1 MGKTLEKIAYTI
13 MERYTNFVH
22 NDDEVLDIE
31 IVYDKIHDVRIF
43 LMNREID
50 RRKRLSQAYYT
61 ICDCVEVKC
70 GPVTCGEHDSE
81 VVRYYADLSFV
92 EESLG
97 KYAISYLGTPDFKT
111 PYRRVNFPFGYAGQ
125 YTRHKPSYSFVD
137 GKAIFKG
144 EPDFKLFSL
153 ISITKNGS
161 CSLDSCDVRKPYNIP
176 GDLIDELEEII
187 FKKLTNSYQIK
198 RDEKNNTS
206 DDV

>member
-31 IVYDKIHDVRIF
+31 IIYDKIHDIRIV
-43 LMNREID
+43 LMNREI
-50 RRKRLSQAYYT
+50 KKEKKLSPAYYT

-70 GPVTCGEHDSE
+70 GPVKCGEYDSE

-97 KYAISYLGTPDFKT
+97 KYAISYLGTPDFET
-111 PYRRVNFPFGYAGQ
+111 PYRRINFPFGASGQ
-125 YTRHKPSYSFVD
+125 YTKNIPSYSFVN

-161 CSLDSCDVRKPYNIP
+161 CSLNSCDVSQPYNIP

-187 FKKLTNSYQIK
+187 YQKLTNAYTIK